1 MSSHKGSSNRTNVKY
16 VHSFYATE
24 RYKAGEVKR
33 KEIKRGPK
41 LDQEIPTS
49 SSNMS
54 HAHQKQRC
62 AVPKMQVPARY
73 TLIFLFDFVRVLCIF
88 FRHAKRLVWIFFL
101 YKERRGMGGYHSD
114 KQERC

>member
-1 MSSHKGSSNRTNVKY
+1 
-16 VHSFYATE
+16 
-24 RYKAGEVKR
+24 
-33 KEIKRGPK
+33 
-41 LDQEIPTS
+41 
-49 SSNMS
+49 
-54 HAHQKQRC
+54 
-62 AVPKMQVPARY
+62 MQVPARY